1 MRYRHG
7 RSEYRFNAARRLG
20 RAGLISASFPRELR
34 RLRARSKRAGRRHV
48 RRRRLGFLRRVRG
61 GRRGRRRGSARQ
73 RRRPGVRPERTGGRQ
88 GRAFCRARARPGL
101 WPSSRRHRRRVRL
114 LGGVAPERPRLAR
127 LRLDWLPRLGGEA
140 RPLERLAGRHGLAW
154 RLRRARPAGRR
165 AQFDLAR
172 RRRIWGCGPRSR
184 WAFVRPRRLFVVAVY
199 RWALH
204 LLMRLAS
211 CFACFCKFWRIFTRT
226 SCCERSAGL
235 MRCSYTSN
243 ARKQFFKPLRT
254 SILLMRG
261 IDGRAKSR
269 DVQFSGSPPE

>member
-48 RRRRLGFLRRVRG
+48 RRRRLGFLRGVRG
-61 GRRGRRRGSARQ
+61 GRHGRGRRRRRGSARQ
-73 RRRPGVRPERTGGRQ
+73 RRRPGVRPEWTGGRQ

-165 AQFDLAR
+165 IQADLAR
-172 RRRIWGCGPRSR
+172 RSSRIRCCGPR
-184 WAFVRPRRLFVVAVY
+184 WAFVRFVVAVY
-199 RWALH
+199 RRPLH
-204 LLMRLAS
+204 SMRLAS
-211 CFACFCKFWRIFTRT
+211 W
-226 SCCERSAGL
+226 SAL
-235 MRCSYTSN
+235 ITNCAFS
-243 ARKQFFKPLRT
+243 
-254 SILLMRG
+254 
-261 IDGRAKSR
+261 RAPR
-269 DVQFSGSPPE
+269 FY

>member
-48 RRRRLGFLRRVRG
+48 RRRRLGFLRGVRG
-61 GRRGRRRGSARQ
+61 GRRGRGRGRGLARQ
-73 RRRPGVRPERTGGRQ
+73 RRRPGVRPEWTGGRQ
-88 GRAFCRARARPGL
+88 GRAFRRARARPGL

-165 AQFDLAR
+165 IQADLAR
-172 RRRIWGCGPRSR
+172 RSSRIRCCGPR
-184 WAFVRPRRLFVVAVY
+184 WAFVRFVVAVY
-199 RWALH
+199 RRPLH
-204 LLMRLAS
+204 LAMRLAS
-211 CFACFCKFWRIFTRT
+211 WSALITR
-226 SCCERSAGL
+226 SCAFSRAHAAVSV
-235 MRCSYTSN
+235 
-243 ARKQFFKPLRT
+243 PL
-254 SILLMRG
+254 
-261 IDGRAKSR
+261 D
-269 DVQFSGSPPE
+269 

>member
-48 RRRRLGFLRRVRG
+48 RRRRLGFLRGVRG
-61 GRRGRRRGSARQ
+61 GRHGRGRRRRRGSARQ
-73 RRRPGVRPERTGGRQ
+73 RRRPGVRPEWTGGRQ

-165 AQFDLAR
+165 IQADLAR
-172 RRRIWGCGPRSR
+172 RSSRIRCCGPR
-184 WAFVRPRRLFVVAVY
+184 WAFVRLVVAVD
-199 RWALH
+199 RRAFHCILT
-204 LLMRLAS
+204 LAS
-211 CFACFCKFWRIFTRT
+211 WSALFVIQRIFTRT
-226 SCCERSAGL
+226 RKRGAGAL
-235 MRCSYTSN
+235 DR
-243 ARKQFFKPLRT
+243 
-254 SILLMRG
+254 
-261 IDGRAKSR
+261 
-269 DVQFSGSPPE
+269 

>member
-20 RAGLISASFPRELR
+20 RAGLISESFPRDLR

-48 RRRRLGFLRRVRG
+48 RRRRLGFLRRVRS
-61 GRRGRRRGSARQ
+61 GRRRCWRGPARQ

-88 GRAFCRARARPGL
+88 GRAFRRARARPGL

-154 RLRRARPAGRR
+154 RLRRAWPAGRR
-165 AQFDLAR
+165 EFDLAR
-172 RRRIWGCGPRSR
+172 RSRIRSRIRCCGPR
-184 WAFVRPRRLFVVAVY
+184 WALVRRVVAVY

-204 LLMRLAS
+204 A
-211 CFACFCKFWRIFTRT
+211 
-226 SCCERSAGL
+226 
-235 MRCSYTSN
+235 
-243 ARKQFFKPLRT
+243 
-254 SILLMRG
+254 
-261 IDGRAKSR
+261 
-269 DVQFSGSPPE
+269 V

>member
-48 RRRRLGFLRRVRG
+48 RRRRLGFLRGVRG
-61 GRRGRRRGSARQ
+61 GRSGRGCGFARQ
-73 RRRPGVRPERTGGRQ
+73 RRRPGVRPEWTGGRQ

-140 RPLERLAGRHGLAW
+140 RPLERLAGRHGLARRR
-154 RLRRARPAGRR
+154 RLSRPAGRR
-165 AQFDLAR
+165 QFDLAR
-172 RRRIWGCGPRSR
+172 RSRIRCCGPR
-184 WAFVRPRRLFVVAVY
+184 FVRLSWLFVVAV
-199 RWALH
+199 
-204 LLMRLAS
+204 
-211 CFACFCKFWRIFTRT
+211 
-226 SCCERSAGL
+226 
-235 MRCSYTSN
+235 
-243 ARKQFFKPLRT
+243 
-254 SILLMRG
+254 
-261 IDGRAKSR
+261 D
-269 DVQFSGSPPE
+269 

>member
-61 GRRGRRRGSARQ
+61 GRRRRRRRRGPARQ

-140 RPLERLAGRHGLAW
+140 RPLERLAGRHGLAR

-165 AQFDLAR
+165 IQADLAR
-172 RRRIWGCGPRSR
+172 RSRRIRCCGPR
-184 WAFVRPRRLFVVAVY
+184 WAFVRFVVAVY
-199 RWALH
+199 RRTLH
-204 LLMRLAS
+204 QL
-211 CFACFCKFWRIFTRT
+211 
-226 SCCERSAGL
+226 
-235 MRCSYTSN
+235 
-243 ARKQFFKPLRT
+243 
-254 SILLMRG
+254 
-261 IDGRAKSR
+261 
-269 DVQFSGSPPE
+269 

>member
-48 RRRRLGFLRRVRG
+48 RRRRLGILRRVRG

-73 RRRPGVRPERTGGRQ
+73 RRRPGVRPEWTGGRQ

-154 RLRRARPAGRR
+154 RLRGARRV
-165 AQFDLAR
+165 QFDLAR
-172 RRRIWGCGPRSR
+172 RSRIRSRIRCCGPR
-184 WAFVRPRRLFVVAVY
+184 WALVRRVVAVY

-204 LLMRLAS
+204 A
-211 CFACFCKFWRIFTRT
+211 
-226 SCCERSAGL
+226 
-235 MRCSYTSN
+235 
-243 ARKQFFKPLRT
+243 
-254 SILLMRG
+254 
-261 IDGRAKSR
+261 
-269 DVQFSGSPPE
+269 V